1 MPKSVK
7 PIPESDKL
15 SDHLRDSSL
24 TSDIN
29 KPDFRELDLGSPV
42 SPLRSQP
49 RGLNTTT
56 TTTSSSS
63 SSSSGSVTGRVRN
76 GPVVIGRSNS
86 ARSQSGSSS
95 GGNNLRPTQSRSD
108 SATSSSSHSQQPLI
122 SSATS
127 PATAANV
134 LPTGNICPSGKI
146 QITGMTQS
154 RSRSDVLGSGTGTY
168 GHGSIM
174 RGGGSSVSPA
184 KPASVAGGGG
194 SPTTSPVIVGSS
206 NRSSPVAGESS
217 WKKAILGS
225 DAEEVKRVGNEMYRK
240 GLFNEAL
247 KLYDRAIALSPTNA
261 AYRSNRAAALTG
273 LSRFGE
279 AVKECEDAV
288 RSDPNYARAHHRLAL
303 LLIRLGQVNSARKHL
318 CIQGR
323 PSDPMELQKLEAV
336 EKHMAKCVDARR
348 LSDWK
353 KVLTEVD
360 AAIVSGA
367 DLSPQLF
374 MCKVEAFLKLHRLDD
389 AQSKLL
395 EAPRVEPFPVSCSQT
410 PFSGMACEAYT
421 YFVKA
426 QIEMALG
433 RFENAVIAAEK
444 ASQIDP
450 RCNEIAM
457 LHNTVTLVARA
468 RARGNDLYKSERYT
482 EASSA
487 YAEGLRLDP
496 CNAVLYCNRAA
507 CWFKLGMWE
516 RSIKDCNKALRYQPR
531 YTKPL
536 LRRAASNS
544 KMERWGAAVSDYEA
558 LIRELPHDKEV
569 AESLFHAQ
577 VALKKSRGEEVLN
590 MEFGGEVEEI
600 FSREQFKAA
609 MNLPGVSVIHFST
622 ASDHQCKQ
630 ISPFVDSLC
639 TRYPS
644 IHFMKVDIDKCSSI
658 GNAENVR
665 VVPTVKIYKNGSR
678 VKEIVC
684 PSREVLEYSVRHYSS

>member
-1 MPKSVK
+1 MSHSDK
-7 PIPESDKL
+7 PVPESNNR
-15 SDHLRDSSL
+15 LRGSL

-49 RGLNTTT
+49 RGLTTTT

-63 SSSSGSVTGRVRN
+63 SSSSGSVTGRIRHA
-76 GPVVIGRSNS
+76 PVTGRSGS
-86 ARSQSGSSS
+86 VTGSQSGS
-95 GGNNLRPTQSRSD
+95 RSD
-108 SATSSSSHSQQPLI
+108 SVTSNSQQPLSSS

-127 PATAANV
+127 PANV

-174 RGGGSSVSPA
+174 RGGGGSSVSPA
-184 KPASVAGGGG
+184 KPISTRQALSSPVTVGG
-194 SPTTSPVIVGSS
+194 SS
-206 NRSSPVAGESS
+206 RSSPVAV
-217 WKKAILGS
+217 GS
-225 DAEEVKRVGNEMYRK
+225 DPEEVKRVGNEMYKK
-240 GLFNEAL
+240 GLFSEAL
-247 KLYDRAIALSPTNA
+247 KLYDKAIALSPTNA

-273 LSRFGE
+273 LSRIGE
-279 AVKECEDAV
+279 AVKECEEAL
-288 RSDPNYARAHHRLAL
+288 RLDPNYGRAHHRLAL
-303 LLIRLGQVNSARKHL
+303 LLIRLGQVDSARKHL
-318 CIQGR
+318 CLFGK
-323 PSDPMELQKLEAV
+323 PSDPMELRKLEAV
-336 EKHMAKCVDARR
+336 ENHMSKCADARK
-348 LSDWK
+348 LGDWK
-353 KVLTEVD
+353 AALMEAD

-367 DLSPQLF
+367 DFSSQLG
-374 MCKVEAFLKLHRLDD
+374 MCKVEALLKLHRLDD
-389 AQSKLL
+389 AHSKLL
-395 EAPRVEPFPVSCSQT
+395 EVPRAEPFPASCSQT
-410 PFSGMACEAYT
+410 RFSGISCEAYT

-426 QIEMALG
+426 HIEMALG
-433 RFENAVIAAEK
+433 RFENAVMAAEK
-444 ASQIDP
+444 ASKIDP
-450 RCNEIAM
+450 RSNEVAM

-468 RARGNDLYKSERYT
+468 RVRGNDLYKSERYT

-496 CNAVLYCNRAA
+496 CNAILYCNRAA

-516 RSIKDCNKALRYQPR
+516 RSVEDCNQALRFQPR

-536 LRRAASNS
+536 LRRAACNN
-544 KMERWGAAVSDYEA
+544 KMERWAAAVSDYEA
-558 LIRELPHDKEV
+558 LRKELPHDKEV

-590 MEFGGEVEEI
+590 MEFGGEVEEVY
-600 FSREQFKAA
+600 SREQFKAA

-622 ASDHQCKQ
+622 VSDHQCKQ
-630 ISPFVDSLC
+630 LSPFVDSLC

-644 IHFMKVDIDKCSSI
+644 IHFLTVDIDKCPSI

-665 VVPTVKIYKNGSR
+665 VVPTVKIYKNGTR

-684 PSREVLEYSVRHYSS
+684 PSKEVLEYSVRHYSG

>member
-1 MPKSVK
+1 MSPSGK
-7 PIPESDKL
+7 PVPP
-15 SDHLRDSSL
+15 RDSL
-24 TSDIN
+24 TSEIN

-49 RGLNTTT
+49 RGLTT

-63 SSSSGSVTGRVRN
+63 SSSSGSVTKH
-76 GPVVIGRSNS
+76 PPVIGRSGS
-86 ARSQSGSSS
+86 VRGGSSSQSGSSS
-95 GGNNLRPTQSRSD
+95 GNQTRSE
-108 SATSSSSHSQQPLI
+108 SVT
-122 SSATS
+122 SATS
-127 PATAANV
+127 PANV

-174 RGGGSSVSPA
+174 RGGGGSSSVSPA
-184 KPASVAGGGG
+184 KPVSPVTVGG
-194 SPTTSPVIVGSS
+194 SV
-206 NRSSPVAGESS
+206 RSGETV

-225 DAEEVKRVGNEMYRK
+225 DAEEVKRVGNEMYKK
-240 GLFNEAL
+240 GLFGEAL
-247 KLYDRAIALSPTNA
+247 KLYDRAIALSPANA

-273 LSRFGE
+273 LARVGE
-279 AVKECEDAV
+279 AVKECEDAL
-288 RSDPNYARAHHRLAL
+288 RLDPNYGRAHQRLAS
-303 LLIRLGQVNSARKHL
+303 LLIRLGQVDSARKHL
-318 CIQGR
+318 CFLGK
-323 PSDPMELQKLEAV
+323 PSDPMELRKLEAV
-336 EKHMAKCVDARR
+336 EKHMSKSADARR
-348 LSDWK
+348 VGDWK
-353 KVLTEVD
+353 AALMEVD

-367 DLSPQLF
+367 DFSPQLG
-374 MCKVEAFLKLHRLDD
+374 MCKVEALLKLHRLDA

-395 EAPRVEPFPVSCSQT
+395 EAPKVEPFPASCSQT
-410 PFSGMACEAYT
+410 RFSGMSCEAYT

-433 RFENAVIAAEK
+433 RFENAVMAAEK

-450 RCNEIAM
+450 RSNEVAT

-468 RARGNDLYKSERYT
+468 RVRGNDLYKSERYT

-496 CNAVLYCNRAA
+496 CNAILYCNRAA

-516 RSIKDCNKALRYQPR
+516 RSIEDCNHALRFQPS

-544 KMERWGAAVSDYEA
+544 KMERWAAAVSDYEA
-558 LIRELPHDKEV
+558 LRKELPHDKEV

-590 MEFGGEVEEI
+590 MEFGGEVEEVY
-600 FSREQFKAA
+600 SREQFKAA

-630 ISPFVDSLC
+630 LSPFVDSLC

-644 IHFMKVDIDKCSSI
+644 IHFLKVDIEKCPSI

-665 VVPTVKIYKNGSR
+665 VVPTVKIYKNGTR

-684 PSREVLEYSVRHYSS
+684 PSKEVLEYSVRHYSS